1 MDDDSFVAWS
11 LLCPKIASVDPPWGF
26 VYMGMPDM
34 VNRTDWWFNNTETW
48 FFSAASLPS
57 FSASEFTMVDTCSK
71 LPTSQN
77 HSHEAWNYEPSYRIY
92 LQGISVCKHTCIYTH
107 YRRLSLFCG
116 CWTRVDF
123 LFSICFKL
131 TMKLLNLSQ
140 GESQL
145 RPMGELAVQLLS
157 VSHGRW
163 SGLHHWKRLSWG
175 DSKVDGTSDVLEWG

>member
-71 LPTSQN
+71 LPTSQK
-77 HSHEAWNYEPSYRIY
+77 HSHEAMRPEITSLATGYIY
-92 LQGISVCKHTCIYTH
+92 KVYLYVNVHVYIYIH

-116 CWTRVDF
+116 CWTHVDF
-123 LFSICFKL
+123 LFPICFKL

-145 RPMGELAVQLLS
+145 RPMGELALQLLS

-163 SGLHHWKRLSWG
+163 SGLHHWKRLS
-175 DSKVDGTSDVLEWG
+175 